1 MCCIIIFMQEKF
13 IERSEI
19 MKKLPV
25 AAVACMLFFANIA
38 YAAQPTQ
45 EEIQKYNLYF
55 NNGVS
60 YLKNKKYSSAIIE
73 FKKVLRFQ
81 PYDSTVRQSLCSAY
95 LARADYYLNE
105 EKNGK
110 KALNDLKSAL
120 FYMKYWENEQ
130 NPPQLASM
138 VNSTQNSLAALQ
150 KKYEGNLN
158 AQQKFQNAKNL
169 RAQGELPAAAYD
181 FMTIKDKN
189 IEKDALEQAGD
200 IFKALNNKGGAIECY
215 RNALK
220 YDEKSAKLHF
230 KYAVILDEVNNED
243 AAAQEYNLALKYG
256 EKNPELLD
264 VLENLWRSRALNN
277 PNDAQAYINLGTVY
291 QMKGDYASAKNQYL
305 KALNLAPNDR
315 TAILNLASLYIA
327 QGMHTM
333 AVGQYDKLLAQN
345 PNDTEIIKYKAA
357 AYEAQ
362 KDYKNALAQY
372 KAILAIKPDD
382 NSAKNAIADI
392 VANKFTPEQKYA
404 YMLLE
409 ANSNPQ
415 NYDLQYAYAYEMH
428 KQKKYEDAV
437 TFYKRAMALNPKKQ
451 ENYINIAQ
459 IYTLQNNYDAALDIL
474 NKGIEQIP
482 YGAELLTL
490 KDTLLKS
497 QAGKTYETA
506 SKMYETQNYKGAL
519 ENYLKINP
527 QTPEVQLAIANCYYE
542 MKDYTNAVLYY
553 EKVLQKEPKNKDV
566 LYVCAMS
573 YNELKNSAKALE
585 LLNRIIAINPSD
597 ATANEAIKAIKEAN
611 TAQDL
616 ENAIAKYEQK
626 DFESALSLLNKVLS
640 QNQKNT
646 YALYYKGLIFEE
658 QKNQKEANVQFKLA
672 IDSDNNF
679 ALAYYSYALGLDN
692 LEKYQDA
699 INNYDKFLELKAKEG
714 VNDEYT
720 KFAQDRVKQLREFL
734 NTK

>member
-1 MCCIIIFMQEKF
+1 MYYNLYARGKF
-13 IERSEI
+13 IERSENMRKI
-19 MKKLPV
+19 PV
-25 AAVACMLFFANIA
+25 AAVALMLFFANLS

-95 LARADYYLNE
+95 LARAEHYLNE
-105 EKNGK
+105 EKNPK
-110 KALNDLKSAL
+110 KAIIDLKSAL
-120 FYMKYWENEQ
+120 FYMKFWENEQ
-130 NPPQLASM
+130 NSAQLTSM
-138 VNSTQNSLAALQ
+138 ANSTQNSLLSLQ
-150 KKYEGNLN
+150 KKYEGNLSV
-158 AQQKFQNAKNL
+158 QQKFQNAKNL

-181 FMTIKDKN
+181 FLILNNTQF
-189 IEKDALEQAGD
+189 EKDALENVGD
-200 IFKALNNKGGAIECY
+200 IFKALNNKGGAMESY

-220 YDEKSAKLHF
+220 IDPKSAKLHF

-256 EKNPELLD
+256 EKNTELLD
-264 VLENLWRSRALNN
+264 ILENLWRSRTVNN
-277 PNDAQAYINLGTVY
+277 PNDAQAYINLGTVF
-291 QMKGDYASAKNQYL
+291 QMKGDYASSKNQYI
-305 KALNLAPNDR
+305 KALSLAPNDK
-315 TAILNLASLYIA
+315 TANLNLASLYIA
-327 QGMHTM
+327 QGLNTM
-333 AVGQYDKLLAQN
+333 AIGQYNKLLAKN
-345 PNDTEIIKYKAA
+345 PNDIEIINYKAA

-382 NSAKNAIADI
+382 NNAKNAIADI
-392 VANKFTPEQKYA
+392 IANKFTPEQKYD
-404 YMLLE
+404 YMMLE

-428 KQKKYEDAV
+428 KQKKYNDAI
-437 TFYKRAMALNPKKQ
+437 TYYKRAMALNPKKQ

-459 IYTLQNNYDAALDIL
+459 IYTLQNDYQSALDIL
-474 NKGIEQIP
+474 NQGIAQIP
-482 YGAELLTL
+482 YGAELLTQ
-490 KDTLLKS
+490 KDNILKS
-497 QAGKTYETA
+497 QAGQTYETA
-506 SKMYETQNYKGAL
+506 SKMYEGANYKGAL

-542 MKDYTNAVLYY
+542 LKDYSNAVAYY
-553 EKVLQKEPKNKDV
+553 EKVLQKDSKNQDV

-573 YNELKNSAKALE
+573 YNELNNQTKALE
-585 LLNRIIAINPSD
+585 LLDKIVSLNPNN
-597 ATANEAIKAIKEAN
+597 ANAKEAISAIKEA
-611 TAQDL
+611 TVAKDL
-616 ENAIAKYEQK
+616 EDAIEKYEQK
-626 DFESALSLLNKVLS
+626 DFTNALALINKILS
-640 QNQKNT
+640 QNSKNT

-658 QKNQKEANVQFKLA
+658 QKNQKEANAQFKLA

-692 LEKYQDA
+692 LEKYQEA
-699 INNYDKFLELKAKEG
+699 IANYDKFLEIKAKEG
-714 VNDEYT
+714 VSDEYT
-720 KFAQDRVKQLREFL
+720 KFATDRVSELRKFL